1 MLKLTI
7 LNKPKELLL
16 KCTSKFP
23 DVVLANLQEKEVTPS
38 KQIQEAIADK
48 PYDGLSKVIVDKIPE
63 EYIIPVG
70 TKEIETNGNY
80 DVREYANASVNVPE
94 KQLGAKTITANG
106 TYLASDDNLDGYSSV
121 SVETSGVD
129 INDYF
134 NKQVSNGYSSFSGIN
149 RAIKR
154 VPSDI
159 TIGKNA
165 SYMFY
170 FCSSLLEVPQLDTS
184 NVTNMSSMFEYCSEL
199 TTVPFLDTSKVTNT
213 SLMFE
218 NCSKLESVPLFDLSN
233 VTNMGSMFRY
243 CSKLKNIPLFNTSN
257 VTSMSNTFLSSGLIE
272 FPQLDTSNVTNV
284 GQMLSNCNSLVT
296 VPLLDFGKVNQGT
309 SSVLEYSRSLVNLGG
324 FKDLGKAYLTTQN
337 ANHYD
342 YKLNLSYS
350 SNLTH
355 DSLMNVINNLY
366 DIKTAGV
373 QTQQLVLGS
382 KLLAKLTA
390 DEINVAVLK
399 GWSVS

>member
-16 KCTSKFP
+16 KCKTKFP
-23 DVVLANLQEKEVTPS
+23 DVILANLQEKETTPTKS
-38 KQIQEAIADK
+38 VQEITPDST
-48 PYDGLSKVIVDKIPE
+48 YDGLSKVTVDKIPE

-94 KQLGAKTITANG
+94 KNLGTKTITANG